1 MRRGARHNPD
11 IRFDPLAYE
20 YEVKLTPD
28 QARLQIIPVQA
39 RSIVNQIESPDLP
52 IVYSMNPYAGC
63 EHGCIYCYARNSH
76 EYWGFSAGI
85 DFETKLL
92 VKKNAPQLLREQ
104 LSHPSWRPYPIM
116 LAGNT
121 DCYQPIEREYRLTR
135 QLLEVL
141 LAYRHPVS
149 IITKNALI
157 LRDLDLLSELARL
170 DLIHVYITVTTLREE
185 IRQILEPRTAAGAR
199 RIEVIR
205 RLRAAG
211 IPTGVMVAPIIP
223 GLTDNEI
230 LPILKAAGEAGA
242 QAAAYTIVRLNGALA
257 EIFETW
263 LREKLPDRAERILH
277 LIAQCHDGHLNDTRW
292 GRRIRGA
299 GTVALTIERT
309 FQAGVARYLR
319 HAPPMPPFNLT
330 LFRRGGQANLFEEVP
345 S

>member
-11 IRFDPLAYE
+11 NRFDPIAYE
-20 YEVKLTPD
+20 YEVPLAPD
-28 QARLQIIPVQA
+28 TARLQVIPVQA
-39 RSIVNQIESPDLP
+39 RTIVNHIDSPDLP

-85 DFETKLL
+85 DFETRIL
-92 VKKNAPQLLREQ
+92 VKENAPALLRAH
-104 LSHPSWRPYPIM
+104 LSDPRWKPHPIM

-121 DCYQPIEREYRLTR
+121 DCYQPLERKYHLTR
-135 QLLEVL
+135 QLLAIL
-141 LAYRHPVS
+141 LEFRHPVS

-157 LRDLDLLSELARL
+157 LRDMDLLQGLAAYNL
-170 DLIHVYITVTTLREE
+170 VHVYITVTTLQES
-185 IRQILEPRTAAGAR
+185 IRHILEPRTAAAAR
-199 RIEVIR
+199 RLEVIQ

-223 GLTDNEI
+223 GLTDGEI
-230 LPILKAAGEAGA
+230 LPILRAAGEAGA
-242 QAAAYTIVRLNGALA
+242 QAAAYTVLRLNGALS

-263 LREKLPDRAERILH
+263 LREKLPDRADRILH
-277 LIAQCHDGHLNDTRW
+277 LVAQCHDGQLNDSRW
-292 GRRIRGA
+292 GRRIRGT

-309 FQAGVARYLR
+309 FQTGVERYIR
-319 HAPPMPPFNLT
+319 KNPPMPPFDLSR
-330 LFRRGGQANLFEEVP
+330 FRRGGQPTLFEGA

>member
-11 IRFDPLAYE
+11 NRFDPLSYE
-20 YEVKLTPD
+20 FEVKLAPD
-28 QARLQIIPVQA
+28 EARPQIIPVQA
-39 RSIVNQIESPDLP
+39 RSIINKIESPDLP

-63 EHGCIYCYARNSH
+63 EHGCLYCYARNSH

-85 DFETKLL
+85 EFETKLL

-104 LSHPSWRPYPIM
+104 LSRPDWRPHPIM

-135 QLLEVL
+135 QLLEIL

-157 LRDLDLLSELARL
+157 LRDVDLLVELSRL
-170 DLIHVYITVTTLREE
+170 HLVHVYITVTTLREE
-185 IRQILEPRTAAGAR
+185 VRKILEPRTAAGAR

-205 RLRAAG
+205 RLREAG
-211 IPTGVMVAPIIP
+211 IPAGVMVAPIVP

-263 LREKLPDRAERILH
+263 LREKMPDRAERILH
-277 LIAQCHDGHLNDTRW
+277 LIAQCHDGRLNDTRW
-292 GRRIRGA
+292 GQRIRGA
-299 GTVALTIERT
+299 GTIALTIERT
-309 FQAGVARYLR
+309 FQTGVTRYLSQS
-319 HAPPMPPFNLT
+319 PPMPPFDLT
-330 LFRRGGQANLFEEVP
+330 LFRRGGQGSLFEGMEI
-345 S
+345 